1 MAIIVEVQQV
11 TDDLFRVVTRQLVE
25 DETDPDFE
33 ALQRVAD
40 ESAAEA
46 FRMMEVRDIIRV
58 LLERTKLERREKE
71 VVALF
76 LSGLELIDIAAKL
89 KISRQAVNEAFQR
102 AIQRF
107 RETAQRLGIN
117 P

>member
-1 MAIIVEVQQV
+1 MAIVVEVQQV
-11 TDDLFRVVTRQLVE
+11 TDGIFRIVTRQIVE

-46 FRMMEVRDIIRV
+46 FRMMEVRDIIKV

-71 VVALF
+71 VIALF

-89 KISRQAVNEAFQR
+89 KISRQAVNEAFRR

>member
-1 MAIIVEVQQV
+1 MALIVEVQRIS
-11 TDDLFRVVTRQLVE
+11 DNLFRVTTRQIVE
-25 DETDPDFE
+25 DESNPDFE

-46 FRMMEVRDIIRV
+46 IRLMEVRDIIKV

-71 VVALF
+71 VIALF